1 MENIMQQVQ
10 EQNDIESEHIDD
22 AVPTSKGLYNP
33 GDPITFVRV
42 RFPGNAKSHPFHL
55 GKRKFNYGQKVMA
68 MSDRGMTVG
77 YINSF
82 PYQLPFDEKMLPL
95 KTISKVATEEDLLEQ
110 RGLAEKERS
119 AEKICLD
126 LIEKYKLEMILTH
139 VEFINFGKKAVFY
152 FTAPE
157 RVDFRQLVKELVQS
171 LKKRIELRQI
181 SLRDRSAAIG
191 AVGPC
196 GLQTCCSSF
205 LSSYGSVSIKMAK
218 NQNLALIPNKI
229 NGVCGQLK
237 CCIRYEDEVYSQKRS
252 QLPQEGKFVQLANGD
267 IGKVTRLH
275 VLKEQFEI
283 LTDRGVFRKYA
294 QNQFDKKKSQPPEGW
309 SFPNRLDHIVN
320 ETDKVIGGVEVVK
333 KEDPTESLFET
344 QKRNVE
350 ALDHTNN
357 ENASPSEKDNRKTP
371 HKAQKGHHRRRNRNK
386 KKQKR

>member
-1 MENIMQQVQ
+1 MQQVQ
-10 EQNDIESEHIDD
+10 EQEIDKEYEEENSSS
-22 AVPTSKGLYNP
+22 SKSHYKP

-55 GKRKFNYGQKVMA
+55 GKRRFNYGQKVMA

-82 PYQLPFDEKMLPL
+82 PYQLPFEEKMLPL
-95 KTISKVATEEDLLEQ
+95 KTISKAASEEDLIEQ
-110 RGLAEKERS
+110 KGLAEKERS
-119 AEKICLD
+119 AERLCLD
-126 LIEKYKLEMILTH
+126 LIEKYNLEMILTH

-157 RVDFRQLVKELVQS
+157 RVDFRQLVKELVQN

-181 SLRDRSAAIG
+181 SLRDRAAAVG

-252 QLPQEGKFVQLANGD
+252 KLPQEGKFIKAANGD
-267 IGKVTRLH
+267 IGKITRLH
-275 VLKEQFEI
+275 VIKEEFEM
-283 LTDRGVFRKYA
+283 LTDKGTFRRYA
-294 QNQFDKKKSQPPEGW
+294 CNQFDSKNSAPPKEW

-320 ETDKVIGGVEVVK
+320 ETDKVIGKNEVE
-333 KEDPTESLFET
+333 KEEKSDNAFLET
-344 QKRNVE
+344 QKANVE
-350 ALDHTNN
+350 ALDSFKKENKPHQDVENN
-357 ENASPSEKDNRKTP
+357 KTG